1 MNKKIKRN
9 RKQRFK
15 DRKSISDS
23 EIQQKKKD
31 KRHWETLGYH
41 LSFFLDCTS
50 GRLTYCR

>member
-1 MNKKIKRN
+1 MNKKNKRN

-23 EIQQKKKD
+23 EIQQKKKKD

-41 LSFFLDCTS
+41 LSFF
-50 GRLTYCR
+50 RLHQWQAYLL